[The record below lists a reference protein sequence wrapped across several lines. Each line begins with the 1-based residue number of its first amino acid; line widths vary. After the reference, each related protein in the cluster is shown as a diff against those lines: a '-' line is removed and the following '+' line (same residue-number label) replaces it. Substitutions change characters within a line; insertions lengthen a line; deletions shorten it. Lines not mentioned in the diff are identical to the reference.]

1 MFNVGC
7 LANSTNLGLTLF
19 DLKIKTHDIFF
30 KFSDPSFHF
39 ILSLLLSNI
48 LLKYSFLF
56 LLTHI
61 LVCDLEV
68 VMVAP
73 KLVIESS
80 SLLKYI
86 FR

>member
-1 MFNVGC
+1 M
-7 LANSTNLGLTLF
+7 
-19 DLKIKTHDIFF
+19 IFF
-30 KFSDPSFHF
+30 LKFSDPSFHF

-48 LLKYSFLF
+48 LLKYSFIF

-68 VMVAP
+68 VMVAL

-80 SLLKYI
+80 NLLKYI